1 MIDNIQYYEPY
12 SSTTRAQKFCAGMR
26 PTTFSNWVKLSD
38 VEHLVEE
45 KNQLLKKVLKIA
57 SLSVDKEGFGVKE
70 MQEMYDALQEIKKIL
85 KETDT

>member
-1 MIDNIQYYEPY
+1 
-12 SSTTRAQKFCAGMR
+12 
-26 PTTFSNWVKLSD
+26 
-38 VEHLVEE
+38 
-45 KNQLLKKVLKIA
+45 LKIA